1 MTFSQGKLML
11 GTWQQLVFL
20 ELDARQRQRKL
31 IVQIMGE

>member
-1 MTFSQGKLML
+1 ML

-20 ELDARQRQRKL
+20 ELDARQWQRQL